1 MAEKGKFIQNLRGK
15 ANNVE
20 YNARRKN
27 EKKNKQG
34 IREFKKKNI
43 GSKKKNSVNQVF
55 KNTAEGMTSEPA

>member
-1 MAEKGKFIQNLRGK
+1 MAEKGKFMQNLRGK

-20 YNARRKN
+20 YNARGKN

-34 IREFKKKNI
+34 IREFEKKI
-43 GSKKKNSVNQVF
+43 LEVKKNSVHQVF

>member
-20 YNARRKN
+20 YNARGKN

-34 IREFKKKNI
+34 IREFEKKILEVKKKT
-43 GSKKKNSVNQVF
+43 Q
-55 KNTAEGMTSEPA
+55 